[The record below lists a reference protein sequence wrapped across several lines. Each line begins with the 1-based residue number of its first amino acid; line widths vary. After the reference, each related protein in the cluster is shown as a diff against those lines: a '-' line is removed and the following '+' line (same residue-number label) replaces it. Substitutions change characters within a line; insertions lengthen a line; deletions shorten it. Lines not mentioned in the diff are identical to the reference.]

1 MKPHNHP
8 QNKHVI
14 DRLSRAIGHLEGVK
28 RMAQEGEDCSEL
40 LLQLAAV
47 MSALNGVARVIL
59 SDHIRH
65 CLSDEDPETRKQSID
80 NLVYAID
87 RYLGTSVGRI
97 ESRH

>member
-1 MKPHNHP
+1 
-8 QNKHVI
+8 
-14 DRLSRAIGHLEGVK
+14 
-28 RMAQEGEDCSEL
+28 
-40 LLQLAAV
+40 